1 MTLAPVMILSPLSLH
16 ISNLN
21 LGRGSAQRPNING
34 LIDQDG
40 DLIGDAVS
48 GWNGAEYDLF
58 TKYIPMYIG
67 GNQEGQFKVGIARLA
82 YDCQN
87 EILCG
92 ATYLD
97 AASISVHAHIST
109 PMTRATQAK
118 QLISL
123 PVC

>member
-1 MTLAPVMILSPLSLH
+1 
-16 ISNLN
+16 
-21 LGRGSAQRPNING
+21 
-34 LIDQDG
+34 
-40 DLIGDAVS
+40 
-48 GWNGAEYDLF
+48 
-58 TKYIPMYIG
+58 MYIG